1 MLERLNQALEHIEGR
16 LEQQVDVTELAY
28 IAATSEYH
36 LRRMFSALAGMPLSE
51 YVRRRRLTVAGAA
64 VLAGRESLL
73 EIAVRYGYGSGEAFA
88 RAFRAM
94 HGIGPGEARR
104 TGTVL
109 VSQPRLAFR
118 LTVEGSSSMRYR
130 VVDRP
135 DFSVVGLKA
144 RVPLVHTGPNQAI
157 IDFVRGIDPRML
169 ERLEKL
175 SDQEPQGIVA
185 VCDDLDPSR
194 AEGTELD
201 YYHGVVT
208 SAAAS
213 EGTTVLSVPAA
224 PGRSSPPPGRPR
236 RPSRNCG
243 GTCSP
248 SGSPPPRTA
257 AAPAPRSSAP
267 ACPPTGPRP
276 MPSCGSRWS
285 GTGAEHDTEPMGAEL
300 RPSAS
305 DGRRRSRLKHSVGA
319 GPGGDPS

>member
-1 MLERLNQALEHIEGR
+1 MLERLNQAMGHIEDHLGG
-16 LEQQVDVTELAY
+16 QVDVARLAR

-51 YVRRRRLTVAGAA
+51 YVRRRRLTVAGAE
-64 VLAGRESLL
+64 VLAGREPLL

-94 HGIGPGEARR
+94 HGVGPGEARR
-104 TGTVL
+104 TGAAL

-135 DFSVVGLKA
+135 DFAVVGLKA
-144 RVPLVHTGPNQAI
+144 RVPLVHSGPNRAI
-157 IDFVRGIDPRML
+157 VDFVRGIAPGTL

-201 YYHGVVT
+201 YYQGVIT
-208 SAAAS
+208 SSAAPVP
-213 EGTTVLSVPAA
+213 EGATALLVP
-224 PGRSSPPPGRPR
+224 
-236 RPSRNCG
+236 G
-243 GTCSP
+243 GTWAVFTV
-248 SGSPPPRTA
+248 SG
-257 AAPAPRSSAP
+257 PAPEAIQHLWRDVFTEWFPANPYRSRPGPEILRTRLSAD
-267 ACPPTGPRP
+267 
-276 MPSCGSRWS
+276 
-285 GTGAEHDTEPMGAEL
+285 GTEADAEL
-300 RPSAS
+300 WLPVER
-305 DGRRRSRLKHSVGA
+305 DV
-319 GPGGDPS
+319 